1 MGLNAVR
8 VRKLCRRI
16 NELVVFKPCNPLP
29 LAGVVRQSRRFAR
42 THRQVARVGSAC
54 TTGSESPGSN
64 VFVTPT
70 HCFDVKHLC
79 LQTEL
84 TPISISIHEAD
95 GYGAS

>member
-1 MGLNAVR
+1 M
-8 VRKLCRRI
+8 
-16 NELVVFKPCNPLP
+16 
-29 LAGVVRQSRRFAR
+29 GVVRQSRRFAR

-84 TPISISIHEAD
+84 APISISIHEAD